1 MKMWYES
8 ENAEMTKIK
17 CDKWYKDCIGE
28 ISYSQPN
35 FSSDTCLFNI
45 CTSHKKKKLITIKLF
60 WMLVILYILN

>member
-45 CTSHKKKKLITIKLF
+45 CTSHKKKK
-60 WMLVILYILN
+60 N